1 MSLRDRQTQT
11 FKYKDWLRDLGSI
24 LVISIKRQFPVL
36 DVWVQQQLNIV
47 DSNHEIYTFMMLL
60 QILEYF
66 FYTPHQKVSTLQQT
80 TIDFVS
86 TSGSDPSSL
95 YRLQHTFYSITI
107 YHVGNMR
114 IYTCIKYV
122 TSGNGHCCSQKIGI
136 LTCRQIVS
144 SILSILLQTRK
155 HHRE

>member
-1 MSLRDRQTQT
+1 MISGFNISAKSLKWVWETDKHRRLNTKIGSGIG
-11 FKYKDWLRDLGSI
+11 KYPRYFYTETASSVGCLWD
-24 LVISIKRQFPVL
+24 
-36 DVWVQQQLNIV
+36 QQHLNIV

-60 QILEYF
+60 QNLEYF

-114 IYTCIKYV
+114 IYTCITHV

-136 LTCRQIVS
+136 LTCRQIVN
-144 SILSILLQTRK
+144 
-155 HHRE
+155 